1 MQCLTLLK
9 EAVRMFYERDAGMLF
24 GRDDDRSACE
34 RCLVNCIARY
44 LWYLIQQRGLKAD
57 VDVEYNL
64 DHKNGVFKRIQC
76 ESCWDCNC
84 TACLMHAFA
93 TGERFCTEQKE
104 ELRDELRVY
113 PDLIVHARG
122 SDNNYLAVEF
132 KKEDA
137 ARNRKGEYINAAM
150 WDMAKLKYFACKKRK
165 DGVGCYDKVVYVILR
180 ADKPECIR
188 LREIPS
194 RVEREVE
201 GVRKGEG

>member
-1 MQCLTLLK
+1 MRYFAML
-9 EAVRMFYERDAGMLF
+9 EDAIRMFYERDAAKLL
-24 GRDDDRSACE
+24 RRENDKSAGE
-34 RCLVNCIARY
+34 RCIVNCIARY
-44 LWYLIQQRGLKAD
+44 LWCLIQQRGLKVD
-57 VDVEYNL
+57 VDAEYNL
-64 DHKNGVFKRIQC
+64 DHKNGDFKRIQC
-76 ESCWDCNC
+76 ETCRDCSCK
-84 TACLMHAFA
+84 TCLMYAFA
-93 TGERFCTEQKE
+93 TGELFCDEQGRA
-104 ELRDELRVY
+104 LRDAPFVY
-113 PDLIVHARG
+113 PDLIIHARG

-132 KKEDA
+132 KKEYA
-137 ARNRKGEYINAAM
+137 ARYRDGACTDAAM